1 MKSAEVIVSC
11 AFKEAFVKAV
21 TRPQLMSAARS
32 LLSQEEAKDLR
43 KAEKQKLLIPLV
55 LAFLKKKIVGVKKGA
70 DVQNLTQNSV
80 KLIKN
85 Y

>member
-1 MKSAEVIVSC
+1 MQTEVIVSC

-43 KAEKQKLLIPLV
+43 KAEKTE
-55 LAFLKKKIVGVKKGA
+55 AADTVGPGI
-70 DVQNLTQNSV
+70 S
-80 KLIKN
+80 
-85 Y
+85 